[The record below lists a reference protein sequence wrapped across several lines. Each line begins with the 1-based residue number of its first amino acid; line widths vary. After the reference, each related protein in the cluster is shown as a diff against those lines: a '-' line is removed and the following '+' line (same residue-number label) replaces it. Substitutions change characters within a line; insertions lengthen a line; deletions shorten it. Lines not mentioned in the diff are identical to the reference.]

1 MSAVRWR
8 FVFWLAGM
16 CTTTSILKHQL
27 DHLRIG
33 GGTAS
38 IVLSIFLSPTT
49 LGIPIIIISKAQGF
63 AYSCNNNNKQQYNVK
78 HKAKTGD
85 IKQEI
90 NNLNKY

>member
-1 MSAVRWR
+1 MPQLCLVRWLATLMSAVRWR

-63 AYSCNNNNKQQYNVK
+63 AYF
-78 HKAKTGD
+78 A
-85 IKQEI
+85 IAEEA
-90 NNLNKY
+90 